1 MYESVDYVNLH
12 LKVNYP
18 HASDFIIDHIKKA
31 LS

>member
-1 MYESVDYVNLH
+1 MYESVDYVNRH

-18 HASDFIIDHIKKA
+18 NVSDFIINHIKKA